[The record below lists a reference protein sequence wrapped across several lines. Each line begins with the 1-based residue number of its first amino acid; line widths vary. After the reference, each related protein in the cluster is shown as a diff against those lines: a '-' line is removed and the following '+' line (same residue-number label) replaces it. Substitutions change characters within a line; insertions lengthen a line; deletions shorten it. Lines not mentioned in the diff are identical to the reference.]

1 MAGVNQIVKQISFWG
16 GTMFNRRFF
25 IRFIS
30 FVAAIALPMFATA
43 ATPDISGTFTTSF
56 DSQVGVQSYTFTF
69 VAKGAQLTGKAKS
82 AAGDNNIEEGKID
95 GDKVTFVENMNYQGI
110 ALRIVYSGTITSAD
124 EIKFKRDVGGQGGEE
139 FTAKRSK

>member
-1 MAGVNQIVKQISFWG
+1 MD
-16 GTMFNRRFF
+16 RRN
-25 IRFIS
+25 FIS
-30 FVAAIALPMFATA
+30 TIIALTAALLLPVFAIAAAP

-69 VAKGAQLTGKAKS
+69 VAKGASLTGKAKS
-82 AAGDNNIEEGKID
+82 ANGDDNIEEGKID
-95 GDKVTFVENMNYQGI
+95 GDKVSFVENMNYQGMM
-110 ALRIVYSGTITSAD
+110 LRIAYSGTIISKD